1 MTVKAG
7 SHLHPRYTQM
17 KDTRPFEGN
26 VSATSS
32 GELSDQKRLLSLS
45 WSAGQKIGTVTNSMV
60 FPRDFGPR
68 GRITFP
74 P

>member
-7 SHLHPRYTQM
+7 SHLHPRYKQM
-17 KDTRPFEGN
+17 KATRPFEGTA
-26 VSATSS
+26 SATSS
-32 GELSDQKRLLSLS
+32 GELSDQKRLLSSS
-45 WSAGQKIGTVTNSMV
+45 WSVGQKLGKFTNSMV